1 MAENIMLVQQGFRIL
16 HPLMAGYIA
25 QELSRE
31 YKSSWW
37 QDVLMVLDD
46 QSRDLPESG
55 DYATLVDSLDIANCL
70 RIIDRKWNDVFRKKL
85 SLDYRTWSKEL
96 MGVRNKL
103 AHIGGN
109 DFSDD
114 DTWRALD
121 TMARLCEAFDDDGA
135 EEIRSI
141 LRESRYGSS
150 AGSTHVTE
158 NAIVPEPKQTKAVG
172 VLSKQT
178 GGLPSWRDV
187 IEPHPDVAQG
197 RYKNAEFAADLAQVA
212 RGEGAFEYRDPVEF
226 FARTYVTV
234 GMSSL
239 LVQAM
244 KRVTGKDGDSV
255 IQLKTAFGG
264 GKTHSMLALYHMMRG
279 RVTIDKIPVVKPVL
293 DEAGVTSLPR
303 ANVAVL
309 VGTALDPSKP
319 KRPQNMPGITIN
331 TIWGE
336 MAAQL
341 AQSAGDLSLYDY
353 VKEADK
359 KGVSPGSEAIK
370 NLFDAAAPCLVL
382 MDELVAYAKKLYMVD
397 GLPAGSY
404 DNFITFI
411 QEVTEAARA
420 SKNSLVVAS
429 IPESDIEIGGD
440 SGKIALAAIEHTFG
454 RMEAIWK
461 PVASDEGFEVVRR
474 RLFLPCKDT
483 AARDMVCQAFSQM
496 YNENPND
503 FPVEAK
509 SVSYR
514 DRMISCYPIHPEV
527 FDRLYNDW
535 STLERFQRTR
545 GVLRLMAAVI
555 HELWM
560 GNDGS
565 AMIMPGSLP
574 LDVSNVS
581 YELTRHLHDDAWNA
595 IVDSEVDGKKS
606 VPYQKD
612 KGNTRFGNSMAA
624 RRVTRTIFLGSAP
637 TSRSQSVKGIE
648 ASRVRLGTVQ
658 PGENIATFNDA
669 LSTLQNSLAYLYTNP
684 SNDRFWYDTR
694 PTLRKMVE
702 DRATQVSQ
710 NDVEYELETRL
721 KKIRREAPFAGVHV
735 CPSSSLD
742 VPDEKSVRLVILRPS
757 DGYRASS
764 PDKTRAMAAIQ
775 DIFENRGTSP
785 RNYRNML
792 AFIAPDQERVHAL
805 EQETRR
811 YIAWKSVKDDSETL
825 NLDATQN
832 KETQNS
838 LNRCNNDV
846 DVKIKEAYSWLIVPY
861 IDRSVDIREVSWNV
875 SKINGG
881 TESIVSKAASQMAQN
896 EELITR
902 WAPQLLKMELDSLLW
917 KDSDSIVI
925 KNLWDCLCK
934 YCYLP
939 RLASYE
945 VLENAIKAGVDS
957 EDFFSL
963 ASGKDAEKFLNLRYN
978 QSVSEVNEADLV
990 VKNDAAR
997 KQLLAKKDEV
1007 PVQPVVQPGTGWGMP
1022 STPTSGGTSVPD
1034 AGGWSPVG
1042 GAPIT
1047 PAEKLNTRFY
1057 MSADLDNTRLYKN
1070 VQTLYNEIISQL
1082 AEIDGCK
1089 ISLSLE
1095 VSAQNGDGFSPDIIR
1110 AVSENCR
1117 TMNVKDFGFEE

>member
-1 MAENIMLVQQGFRIL
+1 MSENVELVQRGFRIL

-25 QELSRE
+25 QELNRE
-31 YKSSWW
+31 YKNGWW
-37 QDVLMVLDD
+37 QDVLMTLND
-46 QSRDLPESG
+46 QSRDLPDSG
-55 DYATLVDSLDIANCL
+55 DYDTLVDSLDVVNCL
-70 RIIDRKWNDVFRKKL
+70 RLIDRKWNDVFKKKL
-85 SLDYRTWSKEL
+85 SLDYRTWAKEL
-96 MGVRNKL
+96 MGVRNKV
-103 AHIGGN
+103 ARIGGN
-109 DFSDD
+109 DFSEA

-121 TMARLCEAFDDDGA
+121 TMARLCEAFDDDAA
-135 EEIRSI
+135 EEIRAI
-141 LRESRYGSS
+141 LRKARYGSS
-150 AGSTHVTE
+150 EGSMTVVE
-158 NAIVPEPKQTKAVG
+158 NATAPKANASKATG
-172 VLSKQT
+172 ILNKQVS
-178 GGLPSWRDV
+178 GLPSWRDI

-197 RYKNAEFAADLAQVA
+197 RYKNAEFAADLSQVA
-212 RGEGAFEYRDPVEF
+212 RGEGSIEYRDPVEF
-226 FARTYVTV
+226 FARTYITS

-239 LVQAM
+239 MVQAF

-264 GKTHSMLALYHMMRG
+264 GKTHSMLALYHAMRG
-279 RVTIDKIPVVKPVL
+279 RVSIDKIPNIKPVL
-293 DEAGVTSLPR
+293 KEAGLTALPR
-303 ANVAVL
+303 VNVAVL
-309 VGTALDPSKP
+309 VGTAMDPSKP

-341 AQSAGDLSLYDY
+341 AMSAGNLALYDI

-370 NLFDAAAPCLVL
+370 ELFDAAAPCLVL
-382 MDELVAYAKKLYMVD
+382 MDELVAYAKKLYGVS

-429 IPESDIEIGGD
+429 IPESDNEIGGD
-440 SGKIALAAIEHTFG
+440 AGQIALEAIEHTFG

-474 RLFLPCKDT
+474 RLFLPCKNPE
-483 AARDMVCQAFSQM
+483 ARDKVCQTFSQM

-503 FPVEAK
+503 FPVDAK
-509 SVSYR
+509 SIPYR

-535 STLERFQRTR
+535 STLEKFQRTR

-560 GNDGS
+560 GNDAS

-574 LDVSNVS
+574 LDVQNVS
-581 YELTRHLHDDAWNA
+581 YELTRHLGDDSWNA
-595 IVDSEVDGKKS
+595 IIDSEVDGKKS
-606 VPYQKD
+606 VPYLKD
-612 KGNTRFGNSMAA
+612 KNNNRFGSAMAA
-624 RRVTRTIFLGSAP
+624 RRVARTVFLGSAP

-648 ASRVRLGTVQ
+648 AARVRLGTVQ

-702 DRATQVSQ
+702 DRATQVPQS
-710 NDVEYELETRL
+710 DVEYELETRL

-764 PDKTRAMAAIQ
+764 PDKTRAMAVIQ

-792 AFIAPDQERVHAL
+792 AFIAPDQDRMSAL
-805 EQETRR
+805 EQEVKR
-811 YIAWKSVKDDSETL
+811 YLAWKSVKEDSETL

-832 KETQNS
+832 KETANS
-838 LNRCNNDV
+838 LVRTDNDV
-846 DVKIKEAYSWLIVPY
+846 NVKLKETYCWLLVPY
-861 IDRSVDIREVSWNV
+861 IDRNIDIRKVIWNE
-875 SKINGG
+875 SRISGG
-881 TESIVSKAASQMAQN
+881 TDSIVSTAASRMIQN

-917 KDSDSIVI
+917 GDNDSVLVRT
-925 KNLWDCLCK
+925 LWDCLCK

-939 RLASYE
+939 RLANYD

-963 ASGKDAEKFLNLRYN
+963 ASGKDTEKFLNLRYN
-978 QSVSEVNEADLV
+978 QCVSVVNEADLV

-997 KQLLAKKDEV
+997 KQLLAKREEV
-1007 PVQPVVQPGTGWGMP
+1007 PVQPVVQPGTGWGTP
-1022 STPTSGGTSVPD
+1022 PAPTSGGTSVPD

-1042 GAPIT
+1042 GAPVT